1 MIGPPSATSS
11 NRDTSVA
18 SYEELR
24 LRVLAGSSCGGH
36 VGLVVLVRE
45 GVAAWLA
52 RPLAS
57 RSPIQSTTLGGGGGG
72 GAAAVAMSDDFHAS
86 VIHVLANIAVA
97 RREEMNA

>member
-1 MIGPPSATSS
+1 MSDPPSSATSGG
-11 NRDTSVA
+11 RDTSVA

-24 LRVLAGSSCGGH
+24 LRVLTGSSCGGH

-45 GVAAWLA
+45 GVTAWLA
-52 RPLAS
+52 RPIAP
-57 RSPIQSTTLGGGGGG
+57 RSPIQSATTIDGGCS
-72 GAAAVAMSDDFHAS
+72 AAGTVSDDFHAG

>member
-1 MIGPPSATSS
+1 MIDPPSTTSG

-45 GVAAWLA
+45 GVIAWLA
-52 RPLAS
+52 QPLAS
-57 RSPIQSTTLGGGGGG
+57 HSSIPSAPIGGG
-72 GAAAVAMSDDFHAS
+72 GAADAAMDVDFHAS
-86 VIHVLANIAVA
+86 FVHVLASIAVA